1 LAVDESQVLAWN
13 DAMSDLQP
21 CALRARQLLIL
32 ANACEGEDERTA
44 YYALAEACL
53 EELDAAESMAA
64 LQDA

>member
-1 LAVDESQVLAWN
+1 
-13 DAMSDLQP
+13 MSDLQP

-44 YYALAEACL
+44 YYAMAEACL
-53 EELDAAESMAA
+53 EELDAAESMAT